1 MARPSG
7 IGPYT
12 RGMERRISSR
22 ALIGIGALISALT
35 IVQQPVSA
43 QPAEPL
49 ASRSASSVPFDVK
62 IDGGPTSLN
71 TEQSAVF
78 IFIATAGQ
86 TFSVNANRPW
96 SGEDPLGRGFG
107 DSDVIT
113 ATSSG
118 RYLLFLDAAATAPA
132 TVTLTTVSPS
142 PIIITVN
149 PGNPMTFRSSELR
162 DQQGRVR
169 LKAGQRYRLS
179 VPKGQT
185 DATFCAG
192 DWSGP
197 AITSYGCVSGSTRDE
212 ADPFVAFIAND
223 STDAVVTA
231 NLDSTRGPLTATATI
246 SEAPNDEILD
256 VSKDPIVQRAP
267 LPGQSLVVP
276 FWGTPAERAVVSS
289 PVEANVAPWGQPWID
304 REVIGTDRVKVAAT
318 PVVFKPTFAP
328 FVSWTGPT
336 APNSAPNTQ
345 RFGVYRGEDN
355 AVAVTTDGKEV
366 TVRNSPW
373 FASIA
378 SMQLEPG
385 ARYALQIIGNNV
397 RPLSLALRDPSG
409 KFSSNLSPWQWTA
422 DGPDQRALTTFTA
435 DRAGGWAL
443 EMRPSG
449 NRVHD
454 LRVSITRIGGGG
466 GFEGVV
472 DVDDVLTVGEKT
484 DVQLG
489 PNEFARFTVKL
500 TVPTAQLIQP
510 DVLRYRNTTFQ
521 PTAADLSLWDSRGRL
536 VWANNRNLEEE
547 VLSGRLGK
555 EPQLEEKFATVASAD
570 AYTLIVDPHTDISGR
585 FRISVTSSPVK
596 SDVALGNGPVPLVP
610 GGTLTGVVEVRT
622 PTKYRLTGAKACI
635 TATSTAD
642 WAISSTGA
650 VPAPAPAASVEPVV
664 PTTAPPAVQATPA
677 PAAVAA
683 AGGRCVENGRTI
695 ALPVGVHRFTFTEP
709 LTKPATF
716 AALPDGAAADQL
728 RTINA
733 AVGSTV
739 SVPAD
744 SRGSAIAVN
753 LPDAGGRYL
762 VLGSDGAFVSAT
774 LEHADGSRTL
784 ASGLFVTRAAGPQRL
799 LFGPTPQPFTV
810 TVVRAPAEVATGSLA
825 VGARQRVFS
834 IASGQRLELA
844 VTVSRRPGVR
854 LEIVPTTD
862 AAGRATGSAQLLYV
876 ENTKRQ
882 RFEIDGDRLLIA
894 PGQYRFVFEG
904 FGKVRVT
911 LAQLRATDAKLVI
924 IDG

>member
-1 MARPSG
+1 MK
-7 IGPYT
+7 
-12 RGMERRISSR
+12 RRIDSR
-22 ALIGIGALISALT
+22 AYLVIGTLICALGISAT
-35 IVQQPVSA
+35 PTTA
-43 QPAEPL
+43 QPAESL
-49 ASRSASSVPFDVK
+49 ASRSASSVPFDVR

-71 TEQSAVF
+71 TEQAAVF
-78 IFIATAGQ
+78 IFTATAGQ
-86 TFSVNANRPW
+86 TFAVRANRGW
-96 SGEDPLGRGFG
+96 NGEDPLGQDFG
-107 DSDVIT
+107 DNDVVT
-113 ATSSG
+113 AASSG
-118 RYLLFLDAAATAPA
+118 RYLLYLDAGATAPA
-132 TVTLTTVSPS
+132 TVTLTSVNPS
-142 PIIITVN
+142 PIVTTVN
-149 PGNPMTFRSSELR
+149 PGTPLTIRSSELR
-162 DQQGRVR
+162 EQQGRVR

-192 DWSGP
+192 DWSAP
-197 AITSYGCVSGSTRDE
+197 EIVSYGCVSGSARDE

-223 STDAVVTA
+223 SIDAVVTA
-231 NLDSTRGPLTATATI
+231 NLDASRPSFTATATV
-246 SEAPNDEILD
+246 SESPNDEILD
-256 VSKDPIVQRAP
+256 VSKDPIVERAP
-267 LPGQSLVVP
+267 SPGQSLVVP

-304 REVIGTDRVKVAAT
+304 REVIGNDRVKVAAT
-318 PVVFKPTFAP
+318 PVVFKPTFPP
-328 FVSWTGPT
+328 FVSWTGST
-336 APNSAPNTQ
+336 APNAPVNTQ
-345 RFGVYRGEDN
+345 RFGVYRGEDR
-355 AVAVTTDGKEV
+355 AVSVLTDGKEV

-466 GFEGVV
+466 SFEGVV

-510 DVLRYRNTTFQ
+510 EVLRYRNTTFQ

-570 AYTLIVDPHTDISGR
+570 AYTLIVDPHTDIAGR

-596 SDVALGNGPVPLVP
+596 SDVALGNGPVPLIP
-610 GGTLTGVVEVRT
+610 GGTLTGVVEVRS
-622 PTKYRLTGAKACI
+622 PTKYRLVGAKACV
-635 TATSTAD
+635 TSTSTAD
-642 WAISSTGA
+642 WAIPPTGP
-650 VPAPAPAASVEPVV
+650 VPLPAPAVSATPVV
-664 PTTAPPAVQATPA
+664 ATTAPPAP
-677 PAAVAA
+677 VAA
-683 AGGRCVENGRTI
+683 PPGPVGSGRCVESGGTI
-695 ALPVGVHRFTFTEP
+695 ALPVGVHRFTFTAP
-709 LTKPATF
+709 LTKAATF
-716 AALPDGAAADQL
+716 AALPDGTPVDPL
-728 RTINA
+728 RTVNA
-733 AVGSTV
+733 ALGAPVG
-739 SVPAD
+739 VPAD
-744 SRGSAIAVN
+744 PRGVAIAVN

-762 VLGSDGAFVSAT
+762 LLGPDGVLVSAI
-774 LEHADGSRTL
+774 LEHADGSRSPV
-784 ASGLFVTRAAGPQRL
+784 AGLFISRSPGGQRL
-799 LFGPTPQPFTV
+799 LLGPTQPFTA
-810 TVVRAPAEVATGSLA
+810 TVVRAPAEVATGTLA
-825 VGARQRVFS
+825 VGARQRLFA
-834 IASGQRLELA
+834 IASGQRLELS
-844 VTVSRRPGVR
+844 VTIARRPGVR

-862 AAGRATGSAQLLYV
+862 AAGRATGSARLLYV
-876 ENTKRQ
+876 ENAKRE
-882 RFEIDGDRLLIA
+882 RVVSDGDRILVP

-904 FGKVRVT
+904 SGKVRVT
-911 LAQLRATDAKLVI
+911 LAQLRATEAKLLI

>member
-1 MARPSG
+1 MD
-7 IGPYT
+7 
-12 RGMERRISSR
+12 RRISSR
-22 ALIGIGALISALT
+22 TLIGVSMLVGTLAISLGAGAQSQT
-35 IVQQPVSA
+35 PV
-43 QPAEPL
+43 
-49 ASRSASSVPFDVK
+49 ASRSASSVPVDVK

-71 TEQSAVF
+71 TEQAAVF
-78 IFIATAGQ
+78 IFTAMAGQ
-86 TFSVNANRPW
+86 SFSVSANRPW
-96 SGEDPLGRGFG
+96 SGEDPLGRA
-107 DSDVIT
+107 VENARVVT
-113 ATSSG
+113 APASG
-118 RYLLFLDAAATAPA
+118 RYLLYLEAGATAPA

-142 PIIITVN
+142 PIITTVN
-149 PGNPMTFRSSELR
+149 PGTPITFRSAELR
-162 DQQGRVR
+162 EQQARVR
-169 LKAGQRYRLS
+169 LRAGQRYRLS

-185 DATFCAG
+185 GATICAT
-192 DWSGP
+192 DWSNP
-197 AITSYGCVSGSTRDE
+197 SPIPYGCLSGSPNDE

-223 STDAVVTA
+223 ATDAVVTGSFDA
-231 NLDSTRGPLTATATI
+231 GRESFTATI
-246 SEAPNDEILD
+246 AEAPNDEIVD
-256 VSKDPIVQRAP
+256 VSKDPVVQRAP
-267 LPGQSLVVP
+267 LPGQSLVIP
-276 FWGTPAERAVVSS
+276 FWGTPAQRAVVSS
-289 PVEANVAPWGQPWID
+289 PIEANVAPWGQPWID

-318 PVVFKPTFAP
+318 PVVFKPTLAP
-328 FVSWTGPT
+328 FVSWTGPAT
-336 APNSAPNTQ
+336 PNAPANTQ

-355 AVAVTTDGKEV
+355 AVAVPTDGQEV

-385 ARYALQIIGNNV
+385 ARYALQVVGSNV

-422 DGPDQRALTTFTA
+422 DGADQRALTTFTA

-454 LRVSITRIGGGG
+454 LRVSITRVGGGG

-472 DVDDVLTVGEKT
+472 DVDDVLTVGEKV

-489 PNEFARFTVKL
+489 PNEFARFSVKL

-510 DVLRYRNTTFQ
+510 EVLRYRNTTFQ

-555 EPQLEEKFATVASAD
+555 EPQLEEKFATVASTD

-635 TATSTAD
+635 TSTSTAE
-642 WAISSTGA
+642 WPI
-650 VPAPAPAASVEPVV
+650 APAPPVAAPTPAITSTAV
-664 PTTAPPAVQATPA
+664 PPPTAPKAPKAPKAPPSLLTSPTPV
-677 PAAVAA
+677 PP
-683 AGGRCVENGRTI
+683 GSRRCVENGRTI

-709 LTKPATF
+709 LTKTATF
-716 AALPDGAAADQL
+716 LALPDGTPADQL

-733 AVGSTV
+733 AIGAAVT
-739 SVPAD
+739 VPAD
-744 SRGSAIAVN
+744 TRGAAIAVN

-762 VLGSDGAFVSAT
+762 LLGPDGSSLPAT
-774 LEHADGSRTL
+774 LEHGDGSRTPVPG
-784 ASGLFVTRAAGPQRL
+784 SFISRAPGVQRL
-799 LFGPTPQPFTV
+799 LLAPTTQAFTAII
-810 TVVRAPAEVATGSLA
+810 VRAPAEVATGSLA
-825 VGARQRVFS
+825 VGARQRLFS
-834 IASGQRLELA
+834 IASGQRLELTVN
-844 VTVSRRPGVR
+844 VTRRPGVR

-862 AAGRATGSAQLLYV
+862 TAGLAKGSADLLYV
-876 ENTKRQ
+876 ENAKRQ
-882 RFEIDGDRLLIA
+882 RSYIDGDQLLIP

-904 FGKVRVT
+904 NGRVRIT
-911 LAQLRATDAKLVI
+911 LAQLRATDVKLVV